1 MSKSKRKL
9 TETETRIDEIRRR
22 IHELYTC
29 PEGPRA
35 RTEELERLSGELS
48 ELMAERPEVVDG
60 TR

>member
-1 MSKSKRKL
+1 MSKSQRKL

-22 IHELYTC
+22 IHELYTSA
-29 PEGPRA
+29 EGPRA
-35 RTEELERLSGELS
+35 HTEELERLSGELS